1 MGEQNFQAFFERLKS
16 VSFIQNQSQ
25 LAHFL
30 QVGRASVSLAKHK
43 NQVPNR
49 WIVALASELNLNA
62 DWLARGRGT
71 PYLEP
76 QSGESGPARIRRVEP
91 QLDTN
96 GEFRAADP
104 QNPQTLQIDGHIL
117 DDLDNAEQIVALA
130 VREEGMH
137 PEIRSGDLVLL
148 AQSVQAVQ
156 PTRIHAL
163 GIDGDVVLRRLDR
176 LPHGMVI
183 YADNPSYPSSVL
195 KDEEWHSVRL
205 LGRVVLVCRRT

>member
-1 MGEQNFQAFFERLKS
+1 MGEHNFQAFFERLKS

-96 GEFRAADP
+96 GEFRTADP
-104 QNPQTLQIDGHIL
+104 QDPQTLHLDAHIL
-117 DDLDNAEQIVALA
+117 DGLGNAEQMVALV

-137 PEIRSGDLVLL
+137 PEIRSDDLVLL
-148 AQSVQAVQ
+148 DQSVQVVQ

-163 GIDGDVVLRRLDR
+163 GIDGGVVLRRLDR
-176 LPHGMVI
+176 LPHGTVI
-183 YADNPSYPSSVL
+183 YTDNPSYPSSVL

>member
-1 MGEQNFQAFFERLKS
+1 MDEQSFQAFFERLKS

-49 WIVALASELNLNA
+49 WIVTLARELNLNA

-71 PYLEP
+71 PHLEP

-91 QLDTN
+91 QLDTE
-96 GEFRAADP
+96 GQFRTADP
-104 QNPQTLQIDGHIL
+104 QNPQTLQLDARIL
-117 DDLDNAEQIVALA
+117 DGLGNAEQMVALT

-137 PEIRSGDLVLL
+137 PEIRPGDLVLL
-148 AQSVQAVQ
+148 DQSVQTVQ

-163 GIDGDVVLRRLDR
+163 GIDGEVVLRRLDR
-176 LPHGMVI
+176 LPHGTLI
-183 YADNPSYPSSVL
+183 YTDNPSYPSSLL
-195 KDEEWHSVRL
+195 KDEEGQSTRL
-205 LGRVVLVCRRT
+205 LGRVVLICRRT

>member
-1 MGEQNFQAFFERLKS
+1 MDEQSFQAFFERLKS

-49 WIVALASELNLNA
+49 WIVTLASELNLNA

-71 PYLEP
+71 AYLEP
-76 QSGESGPARIRRVEP
+76 QSGESRPARIRRVEP

-104 QNPQTLQIDGHIL
+104 QDPQSLQLDAHIL
-117 DDLDNAEQIVALA
+117 DGLGNAEQMVALA
-130 VREEGMH
+130 IREEGMH

-148 AQSVQAVQ
+148 DQSVQAVQ

-163 GIDGDVVLRRLDR
+163 GIGGGVVLRRLDR
-176 LPHGMVI
+176 LPHGTVI
-183 YADNPSYPSSVL
+183 YADNPSYPSSVV
-195 KDEEWHSVRL
+195 KNEEWQSVRL
-205 LGRVVLVCRRT
+205 LGRVVFVCRRT